1 MENEV
6 NGMNK
11 KSKALS
17 NVFMICV
24 IVWLLLPLAA
34 TLVYSLFRNW
44 TEIVPKGFSFNSYIT
59 IFSNPRFISAL
70 YQTVLLCIIPIIITI
85 IVVLLALFVVTVY
98 FPKLEKYVQ
107 LLCMIPYT
115 IQGVILSVS
124 ILSVYGKAG
133 GFFGSRM
140 VMLIGAYC
148 IIILPHIYQ
157 GIRNSMHAVNMNM
170 LIEAAEM
177 LGASRLYAFFRVI
190 VPNIITG
197 ITVSSLL
204 AVGILFG
211 DYVIIRNLSGGGTT
225 NLQIYLYQA
234 MKRST
239 GESSAVIVIIMLLT
253 FAITA
258 LVLYMQSKSTLEKIK
273 REGR

>member
-1 MENEV
+1 M
-6 NGMNK
+6 K
-11 KSKALS
+11 KSKFFS
-17 NVFMICV
+17 NFFMIAV
-24 IVWLLLPLAA
+24 IVWMVLPLIA
-34 TLVYSLFRNW
+34 TLIYSLFKNW
-44 TEIVPKGFSFNSYIT
+44 TKIIPEGFSFKIYEALFT
-59 IFSNPRFISAL
+59 NPRFFTAL
-70 YQTVLLCIIPIIITI
+70 YQTVLLCIIPIAITI
-85 IVVLLALFVVTVY
+85 VVMLLALFVVTIY

-107 LLCMIPYT
+107 ILCMIPYT

-124 ILSVYGKAG
+124 ILSVYAKSESV
-133 GFFGSRM
+133 FGQRM

-157 GIRNSMHAVNMNM
+157 GIRNSMHAISMPM

-190 VPNIITG
+190 VPNIISG

-211 DYVIIRNLSGGGTT
+211 DYVIIRNLSGSGTT

-258 LVLYMQSKSTLEKIK
+258 LVLYLQSKSTLEKIK

>member
-1 MENEV
+1 MKK
-6 NGMNK
+6 NK
-11 KSKALS
+11 FFS
-17 NVFMICV
+17 NVFMVAI
-24 IVWLLLPLAA
+24 IIWLLLPLVA
-34 TLVYSLFRNW
+34 TFIYSLFRNW
-44 TEIVPKGFSFNSYIT
+44 TEIVPKGFTLASYNT
-59 IFSNPRFISAL
+59 LFTSSNFFTAL
-70 YQTVLLCIIPIIITI
+70 YQTVLICIIPIVITI
-85 IVVLLALFVVTVY
+85 IVMLLALFVVTIY

-107 LLCMIPYT
+107 ILCMIPYT

-124 ILSVYGKAG
+124 ILSAYAKGNPVLGN
-133 GFFGSRM
+133 RM

-157 GIRNSMHAVNMNM
+157 GIRNSMHAISMPM

-190 VPNIITG
+190 VPNIISG

-211 DYVIIRNLSGGGTT
+211 DYVIIRNLGGSGTT

-234 MKRST
+234 MKRSA

-253 FAITA
+253 FTITA
-258 LVLYMQSKSTLEKIK
+258 IVLALQSRSKLEKVK

>member
-1 MENEV
+1 MEDEV
-6 NGMNK
+6 RTMK
-11 KSKALS
+11 KSKIFS
-17 NVFMICV
+17 NVFMVAV
-24 IVWLLLPLAA
+24 IIWLLLPLIA
-34 TLVYSLFRNW
+34 TLVYSLFKNW
-44 TEIVPKGFSFNSYIT
+44 TDIIPTGFSFKSYT
-59 IFSNPRFISAL
+59 TLFGNPYFFTAL
-70 YQTVLLCIIPIIITI
+70 YQTVLICIIPIAITI
-85 IVVLLALFVVTVY
+85 VVMLLALFVVTIY
-98 FPKLEKYVQ
+98 FPRLEKYVQ
-107 LLCMIPYT
+107 ILCMLPYT

-124 ILSVYGKAG
+124 ILSAYAKSGTI
-133 GFFGSRM
+133 FGNRM

-157 GIRNSMHAVNMNM
+157 GIRNSMHAVSMPM

-190 VPNIITG
+190 VPNIISG

-211 DYVIIRNLSGGGTT
+211 DYVIIRNLGGSGTT

-253 FAITA
+253 FTITA
-258 LVLYMQSKSTLEKIK
+258 IVLYLQSRSTLEKIHN
-273 REGR
+273 EGR

>member
-1 MENEV
+1 
-6 NGMNK
+6 MNK
-11 KSKALS
+11 KSKALA
-17 NVFMICV
+17 NVFMVCV
-24 IVWLLLPLAA
+24 VIWLLLPLFA
-34 TLVYSLFRNW
+34 TVIYSLFKNW
-44 TEIVPKGFSFNSYIT
+44 NEIIPTGFSFNSYIT
-59 IFSNPRFISAL
+59 VFNNDRFLTAL
-70 YQTVLLCIIPIIITI
+70 YQTVLLCIIPIVITI
-85 IVVLLALFVVTVY
+85 IVVLLALFVVTIY

-107 LLCMIPYT
+107 MLCMIPYT

-124 ILSVYGKAG
+124 ILGVYGKAG
-133 GFFGSRM
+133 GVLGNRM

-157 GIRNSMHAVNMNM
+157 GIRNSMHAISMPT

-211 DYVIIRNLSGGGTT
+211 DYVIIRNLSGSSTT

-239 GESSAVIVIIMLLT
+239 DESSAVIVIIMLLT
-253 FAITA
+253 FTITA
-258 LVLYMQSKSTLEKIK
+258 LVLYLQSRSKLEKIQK
-273 REGR
+273 EGR

>member
-1 MENEV
+1 MEDEV
-6 NGMNK
+6 RLMK
-11 KSKALS
+11 KSKVFS
-17 NVFMICV
+17 NVFMIAV
-24 IVWLLLPLAA
+24 IVWLLLPLVA
-34 TLVYSLFRNW
+34 TLVYSLFRSW
-44 TEIVPKGFSFNSYIT
+44 TDIVPTGFSFDSYAT
-59 IFSNPRFISAL
+59 LFNNTKFFTAL
-70 YQTVLLCIIPIIITI
+70 YQTVLICIVPIAITI
-85 IVVLLALFVVTVY
+85 VVMLLALFVVTIY
-98 FPKLEKYVQ
+98 FPRLEKYVQ
-107 LLCMIPYT
+107 LLCMMPYT

-124 ILSVYGKAG
+124 ILSTYAKSGSI
-133 GFFGSRM
+133 FGNRM

-157 GIRNSMHAVNMNM
+157 GIRNSMHAVSMPM

-177 LGASRLYAFFRVI
+177 LGASRIYAFFRVI
-190 VPNIITG
+190 VPNIISG

-211 DYVIIRNLSGGGTT
+211 DYVIIRNLGGSGTT

-239 GESSAVIVIIMLLT
+239 GESSAVIVVIMLLT

-258 LVLYMQSKSTLEKIK
+258 LVLYLQSKSTLEKIQ
-273 REGR
+273 REER